1 MLSILLLLGAVALIA
16 VFSVLE
22 RRAER

>member
-1 MLSILLLLGAVALIA
+1 MLSILLLLGAVALVA